1 MKFIISIFLFFISF
15 NKSIHN
21 DNFNQKNISFEII
34 INSNT
39 TIHYDNITK
48 INITNEPLNDT
59 LIEGLNHTNK
69 TVLEG
74 IGQLIKIRE
83 NNPFSFPSIN
93 VLQMN
98 QNFEEK
104 NYKKLNFMLLMFVI
118 GIIFLILSII
128 VFLEYNNKIIFRK
141 YKEIYYEF

>member
-39 TIHYDNITK
+39 TINYDNITK

>member
-15 NKSIHN
+15 NKSIHK

-128 VFLEYNNKIIFRK
+128 IFLEYNNKIIFRK

>member
-128 VFLEYNNKIIFRK
+128 IFLEYNNKIIFRK

>member
-1 MKFIISIFLFFISF
+1 MKFIFFIFLFFFSF
-15 NKSIHN
+15 IKSIHN
-21 DNFNQKNISFEII
+21 DNFTQKNISFEII

-39 TIHYDNITK
+39 TINYDNITK